1 MGILFF
7 LLNLG
12 VKLFDKIEG
21 KCNVEIFSCKVEVF
35 LEEVIGWMFFLVEI
49 WYDCG
54 RIINVVLEMY

>member
-1 MGILFF
+1 MWKYLV
-7 LLNLG
+7 
-12 VKLFDKIEG
+12 VKLK
-21 KCNVEIFSCKVEVF
+21 KVF